1 MKKTLVA
8 LAALAAAS
16 AFAQSTVGIKGTFDV
31 SYANQKTTFGDSAT
45 RSVNSL
51 LNSQT
56 STSNIT
62 FFGTEDLGGGL
73 KANFLTEQDF
83 NATSTASANWGE
95 ATNTTAGNK
104 STLGGETYVGVSGAF
119 GDIKLGAPNT
129 PSLDVTGRTPFGTKV
144 GSGFSDGTTSGL
156 GIQGLGHVRESNSV
170 VYATPEFAGLTV
182 KVGVTGAT
190 TKFADTNRADASVS
204 AANAKRDI
212 GFTYVNGP
220 VKAVLANYNQQDK
233 YKQTHGYVAY
243 TVGALTATY
252 GFSSEERL
260 AATDAATY
268 NAVGSAATY
277 AKTAAGQIT
286 LAKGKLS
293 SSNVALAY
301 KVGATSFLANVGKL
315 DDKSTTNYDGKIS
328 AVGVKYELSPRTS
341 LNARLVKLTV
351 DNTNSQAIQAKEQ
364 STTLFGLVHS
374 F

>member
-16 AFAQSTVGIKGTFDV
+16 AFAQSTVGIKGVFDV
-31 SYANQKTTFGDSAT
+31 SLANQKTTYGNDVV
-45 RSVNSL
+45 RSSTGL

-73 KANFLTEQDF
+73 KANFLLEQDF
-83 NATSTASANWGE
+83 NATSKTDAANLGAAS
-95 ATNTTAGNK
+95 NTTIGNK
-104 STLGGETYVGVSGAF
+104 AVLGGEAYVGVAGSF
-119 GDIKLGAPNT
+119 GEIKLGAPNT

-144 GSGFSDGTTSGL
+144 GSGFSDGVTSGL
-156 GIQGLGHVRESNSV
+156 GIQGLGHVRESNSIV
-170 VYATPEFAGLTV
+170 LASPAFGGLTV
-182 KVGVTGAT
+182 KAGFAAATVKFDAANRNDAAVTQ
-190 TKFADTNRADASVS
+190 
-204 AANAKRDI
+204 ANAKRDI

-220 VKAVLANYNQQDK
+220 VKAVVANYNQQDK

-252 GFSSEERL
+252 GFSRDERL
-260 AATDAATY
+260 AGAAVSQ
-268 NAVGSAATY
+268 AADGDSSAGG
-277 AKTAAGQIT
+277 KIVLAAGK
-286 LAKGKLS
+286 LAS
-293 SSNVALAY
+293 QNVALAY

-315 DDKSTTNYDGKIS
+315 DDKTSTNYDGKIS

-341 LNARLVKLTV
+341 LNARYVTQTV
-351 DNTNSQAIQAKEQ
+351 DNTNSQKVQAKEQ
-364 STTLFGLVHS
+364 KTTLFGLVHS

>member
-31 SYANQKTTFGDSAT
+31 SLANQNTTYGGGAT
-45 RSVNSL
+45 RSSTGL

-73 KANFLTEQDF
+73 KANFLLEQDF
-83 NATSTASANWGE
+83 NATSKTDAANLGAAS
-95 ATNTTAGNK
+95 NTTIGNK
-104 STLGGETYVGVSGAF
+104 AVLGGEAYVGVAGSF
-119 GDIKLGAPNT
+119 GEIKLGAPNT

-144 GSGFSDGTTSGL
+144 GSGFSDGTSGGL
-156 GIQGLGHVRESNSV
+156 GIQGLGHVRESNSIV
-170 VYATPEFAGLTV
+170 VTAPTFNGLTV
-182 KVGVTGAT
+182 KAGFAAAT
-190 TKFADTNRADASVS
+190 VVFAEANRNDAAVS
-204 AANAKRDI
+204 QANAKRDI

-220 VKAVLANYNQQDK
+220 LKAVVASYEQKTK

-243 TVGALTATY
+243 TVGGLTATY
-252 GFSSEERL
+252 GFSAEERL
-260 AATDAATY
+260 AATGTVGTLGGTASTAT
-268 NAVGSAATY
+268 
-277 AKTAAGQIT
+277 GQIP
-286 LAKGKLS
+286 LGAGKLA

-301 KVGATSFLANVGKL
+301 KVGATSYLANVGKL
-315 DDKSTTNYDGKIS
+315 DDKSATNYDGKIS

-364 STTLFGLVHS
+364 KTTLFGLVHS